1 MKFTILLS
9 LLFILLLFTFSALGQ
24 VSDTTSTSPV
34 TASDDADFVDLSDQ
48 ATIIKVE
55 PEKPR
60 VTLITDRIKPQF
72 TDVNLSKSFIKE
84 IMAKSDKALL
94 ENKIAP
100 SKQLIID
107 IGKILNKSR

>member
-9 LLFILLLFTFSALGQ
+9 VLFILLLFTVSALGQ

-34 TASDDADFVDLSDQ
+34 TASDDDFVDLSDQ
-48 ATIIKVE
+48 ATVIKVE

-107 IGKILNKSR
+107 IEKILNKSR